1 MQNTNILHLI
11 VYFIMKSYNQIILN
25 YDIRTIE
32 KITISIK
39 KLSFNVYETGLS
51 YNELKILIDD
61 IIYFIVN
68 KKLKKTGQLYDLLGN
83 INNLKQ
89 TLNSQLKESNTKF
102 NFYINVIFRN
112 KNNKLENA
120 TLNEKMQLS
129 IKEIFTL
136 FDEIDKEKLK

>member
-1 MQNTNILHLI
+1 MQKNNILHLI
-11 VYFIMKSYNQIILN
+11 VHFIMKSYNQIILN

-32 KITISIK
+32 KVTISIK
-39 KLSFNVYETGLS
+39 KLGFNVYETGLS

-61 IIYFIVN
+61 IKYFVIN
-68 KKLKKTGQLYDLLGN
+68 KNLKKSGQLYDLLGN
-83 INNLKQ
+83 INNLKKS
-89 TLNSQLKESNTKF
+89 LNSQLKESNTKF
-102 NFYINVIFRN
+102 NFYINVITKD

-136 FDEIDKEKLK
+136 FDEIDKEKAK

>member
-1 MQNTNILHLI
+1 
-11 VYFIMKSYNQIILN
+11 MKSYNQIILN